1 MRKSISIVAAAG
13 FCAAA
18 LTSAAF
24 ADPQKEGPQKD
35 AQKPADPALGEEVDS
50 ICFASTINGW
60 RSVKGEDDAVLL
72 EKGVNDWYKVKLSG
86 GCNES
91 LFRSALTIGI
101 DSRPGGGCVSRGDV
115 IVVKDSPG
123 FTRRC
128 MITRMYKWDEKAA
141 KEESKKGDS
150 APEGR

>member
-1 MRKSISIVAAAG
+1 MKKSLWLGGAAG
-13 FCAAA
+13 MCAAA
-18 LTSAAF
+18 LASGAF
-24 ADPQKEGPQKD
+24 AQKD
-35 AQKPADPALGEEVDS
+35 AEKSANPALGEEVDR

-60 RSVKGEDDAVLL
+60 RSVKGEDDVVLL
-72 EKGVNDWYKVKLSG
+72 ERGVNDWYRVELTG

-115 IVVKDSPG
+115 IIVKDTPG

-141 KEESKKGDS
+141 KDESKKADS
-150 APEGR
+150 PPEGR

>member
-1 MRKSISIVAAAG
+1 MRKSLSLGVAAG
-13 FCAAA
+13 VCAAVLA
-18 LTSAAF
+18 SAAL
-24 ADPQKEGPQKD
+24 ADPQKD
-35 AQKPADPALGEEVDS
+35 AQETADPALGEEVDS
-50 ICFASTINGW
+50 ICFASTISGW
-60 RSVKGEDDAVLL
+60 RSVKGEDDTVLL
-72 EKGVNDWYKVKLSG
+72 ERGVNDWYRVELSG

-115 IVVKDSPG
+115 IVVKDTPG

-141 KEESKKGDS
+141 KEESKKADS

>member
-13 FCAAA
+13 FCTAA

-24 ADPQKEGPQKD
+24 ADPQKG
-35 AQKPADPALGEEVDS
+35 AQKPADPALREEVDS

-60 RSVKGEDDAVLL
+60 RSVKGEDDTVLL
-72 EKGVNDWYKVKLSG
+72 ERGVNDWYKVKLSG

-115 IVVKDSPG
+115 IVVKDTPG

-141 KEESKKGDS
+141 KAESNKADS